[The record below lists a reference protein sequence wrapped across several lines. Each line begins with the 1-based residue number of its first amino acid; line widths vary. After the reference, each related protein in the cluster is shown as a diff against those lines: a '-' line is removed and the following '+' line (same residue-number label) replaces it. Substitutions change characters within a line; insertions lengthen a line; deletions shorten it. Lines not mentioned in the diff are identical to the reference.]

1 MSAERD
7 SCTAMRERIHELFDG
22 DDPFTL
28 PADVVQHLEI
38 CPACAQMHADLARL
52 RDLLRHA
59 PAEPLPART
68 LDAVWAATTGTRR
81 TRRYSYSVTRAAA
94 AAVVATALIATTY
107 FLTRPSPVGPS
118 QEEIL
123 RAEAQA
129 DLVFGY
135 TAKALAKTRDAA
147 EDRVIV
153 DKIVPA
159 VRGGS
164 QGVAPG
170 KRG

>member
-1 MSAERD
+1 
-7 SCTAMRERIHELFDG
+7 
-22 DDPFTL
+22 
-28 PADVVQHLEI
+28 
-38 CPACAQMHADLARL
+38 
-52 RDLLRHA
+52 
-59 PAEPLPART
+59 
-68 LDAVWAATTGTRR
+68 
-81 TRRYSYSVTRAAA
+81 
-94 AAVVATALIATTY
+94 
-107 FLTRPSPVGPS
+107 VGPS